1 MLVFERNMP
10 DAARVT
16 IRDRRTSRRASLAAA
31 GVILLSLAGVRPA
44 AAQEATERDAI
55 GLALLAA
62 TADAVVIDGPAAPV
76 PPAVISRDENGR
88 ATVRAVRLERPI
100 NIDGQLDEDVYSVV
114 PGAGDFIQQEPRE
127 GDPATEKTEVWVL
140 FDDKNVYVAARCW
153 DSQPDRWVLT
163 ELRRDNN
170 NITNNENFSVVL
182 DTFYDRR
189 NGFFFQTSPL
199 SAVRDQTFTDE
210 GNGNT
215 SWNTIWSVKSGR
227 FEGGWSFEMAI
238 PFKSLRYRDA
248 GPQIWGVNFRRMV
261 KWKNEE
267 SYLTRMTAAW
277 GNQAVF
283 HVSAAGTLVG
293 LETPAQS
300 MNLEIKPYVA
310 SALTSN
316 LAADEPFSNDLNGD
330 VGFDFKYG
338 LTRSL
343 IADVTVNTD
352 FAQIEEDVQQV
363 NLTRFSLFFP
373 EKRDFFLEGQGLFAF
388 GSVVGAS
395 LSSNTGGDVPILFFS
410 RRIGLSEGQAVPIIV
425 GGRVTGTMGDYG
437 IGAMQ
442 IRTDDLPSANAPTTD
457 FSVLRLK
464 RDVLR
469 RSNIG
474 FIVTNRSPDVS
485 GLGSNQAFGIDA
497 NFAFFTDIT
506 FSTFYARTAGSS
518 AEGDESSYRGRFE
531 YASDRYGVSAE
542 HILVGDAFNPEVGF
556 VRRPDL
562 RRSSATARFSPRP
575 RSSRLVRKYTWDA
588 GFDYITDAAD
598 TRVENRQAAGAF
610 QIEFANSDQWKVE
623 YTDDYELLPED
634 FEISDGVVVPTGGY
648 SFQGVAT
655 EYSMG
660 QQRPVSGTVRVGA
673 GTFYDGTRTELRFS
687 SGRVK
692 LSTRLNIEPGLTL
705 NWVDLPE
712 GSFTTNLGTAR
723 VIFTPTAR
731 SLVSGL
737 FQYNASDQ
745 TLSSSVRLRWEYTPG
760 SELFVVYTDNRNTL
774 ESRDPTLLN
783 RSFAIKITRL
793 FRF

>member
-1 MLVFERNMP
+1 LALI
-10 DAARVT
+10 AALTNVAGAQAQ
-16 IRDRRTSRRASLAAA
+16 SASAEPM
-31 GVILLSLAGVRPA
+31 GPA
-44 AAQEATERDAI
+44 AAAVST
-55 GLALLAA
+55 AA
-62 TADAVVIDGPAAPV
+62 MEIDGPPAPR
-76 PPAVISRDENGR
+76 PPAVITRDENGR
-88 ATVRAVRLERPI
+88 ATVRAVRVEAPPD
-100 NIDGQLDEDVYSVV
+100 IDGQLDEDVYRLVE
-114 PGAGDFIQQEPRE
+114 GAGGFIQQEPRE

-140 FDDKNVYVAARCW
+140 FDDRNIYVSARCW

-170 NITNNENFSVVL
+170 NVTNNENFSVVF

-199 SAVRDQTFTDE
+199 SVVRDQTFTDE

-215 SWNTIWSVKSGR
+215 SWNTIWAVKSAR
-227 FEGGWSFEMAI
+227 FEGGWSLEMAI
-238 PFKSLRYRDA
+238 PFKSLRYRGA

-261 KWKNEE
+261 RWKNEE

-310 SALTSN
+310 SALTTDQA
-316 LAADEPFSNDLNGD
+316 AADPFSNRFNGD

-343 IADVTVNTD
+343 ITDVTVNTD

-388 GSVVGAS
+388 GSIVGAS

-410 RRIGLSEGQAVPIIV
+410 RRIGLSQGQAVPIIV
-425 GGRVTGTMGDYG
+425 GGRLTGTAGKYG

-442 IRTDDLPSANAPTTD
+442 IRTDELQSANAPTTD
-457 FSVLRLK
+457 FTVLRIK

-469 RSNIG
+469 RSNVG

-485 GLGSNQAFGIDA
+485 GLESNQTYGIDA

-506 FSTFYARTAGSS
+506 FSTFYART
-518 AEGDESSYRGRFE
+518 EGGRDGDDESSYRGKFE
-531 YASDRYGVSAE
+531 YASDRYGASAE
-542 HILVGDAFNPEVGF
+542 HILVGDGFNPEVGF

-562 RRSSATARFSPRP
+562 RRSSLTARFSPRP
-575 RSSRLVRKYTWDA
+575 RSSTLVRKYTWD
-588 GFDYITDAAD
+588 GNFDYITDADNAH
-598 TRVENRQAAGAF
+598 VENRQVAGAF
-610 QIEFANSDQWKVE
+610 QIEFTNSDQWKVE
-623 YTDDYELLPED
+623 YTDDYELLPEA
-634 FEISDGVVVPTGGY
+634 FEIADGVVVPVGGY
-648 SFQGVAT
+648 RYRSGAT
-655 EYSMG
+655 EYTMG
-660 QQRPVSGTVRVGA
+660 QQRRVSGRIKVGT
-673 GTFYDGTRTELRFS
+673 GSFYDGTRTELTFS
-687 SGRVK
+687 SGRAKV
-692 LSTRLNIEPGLTL
+692 STRFNIEPGLTL
-705 NWVDLPE
+705 NWVDLPQ
-712 GSFTTNLGTAR
+712 GSFTTNLVTAR
-723 VIFTPTAR
+723 TIFTPTAR

-737 FQYNASDQ
+737 FQYNASQ
-745 TLSSSVRLRWEYTPG
+745 RTLSSSLRLRWEYTPG

-783 RSFAIKITRL
+783 RSFAVKITRL